1 MRTLSALSL
10 WPGTAAISL
19 LIGSPQPQSA
29 PGAGLSSTSTSLLR
43 LVPLSLIGHR
53 RGECAGALG
62 SRFDPLWRL
71 LADSSAASPQNPGL
85 DVGHCRYR
93 RGDSCVLPG
102 PRGHE
107 TRYRFALAECFLL
120 AAPGLGRRA
129 ASNSSAGRVLMTFFF
144 SSQPRRAIVTP

>member
-1 MRTLSALSL
+1 LRIAAAAEPGASAR
-10 WPGTAAISL
+10 
-19 LIGSPQPQSA
+19 A
-29 PGAGLSSTSTSLLR
+29 PGVRVASTRSSLLR
-43 LVPLSLIGHR
+43 LVPRSLLGHG
-53 RGECAGALG
+53 RGEGRVALG
-62 SRFDPLWRL
+62 SRFEPLRRL
-71 LADSSAASPQNPGL
+71 LAASSAASPQNPGL

-129 ASNSSAGRVLMTFFF
+129 ASNSSAGRVLMTVFF
-144 SSQPRRAIVTP
+144 SSQPHRANVTP